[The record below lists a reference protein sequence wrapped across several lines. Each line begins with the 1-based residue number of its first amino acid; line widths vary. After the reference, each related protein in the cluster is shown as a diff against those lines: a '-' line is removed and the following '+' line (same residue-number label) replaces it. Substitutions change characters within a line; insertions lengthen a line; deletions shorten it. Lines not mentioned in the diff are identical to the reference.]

1 MGKYTYWDITERQ
14 GHCHD
19 LQWKLTSFVQQQ
31 NFEKKTL
38 VMFLMC
44 LLTSRG
50 TWIAMFYLR
59 SLVA

>member
-50 TWIAMFYLR
+50 R
-59 SLVA
+59 G